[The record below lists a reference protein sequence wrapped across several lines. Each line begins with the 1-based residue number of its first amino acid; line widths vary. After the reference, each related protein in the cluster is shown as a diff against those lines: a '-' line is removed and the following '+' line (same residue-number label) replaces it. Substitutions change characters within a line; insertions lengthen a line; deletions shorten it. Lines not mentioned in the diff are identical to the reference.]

1 MSKSIKIVLSLG
13 LVAFV
18 AACAQQE
25 EEVVY
30 VDPEPI
36 TVEPTYTGKYK

>member
-1 MSKSIKIVLSLG
+1 MSSTLKTLLAIS

-25 EEVVY
+25 EEVVI
-30 VDPEPI
+30 EP
-36 TVEPTYTGKYK
+36 VMEEPVSEKY